1 MEYKSTRYLYSF
13 FYNQYMRIYIDLFFL
28 FNTIMDFMIILGTSI
43 ILKRNSNLIRIII
56 SSLIGG
62 ISSVL
67 LFNNINKIL
76 IEVISIIIM
85 VLISFEYKGVKYVLR
100 NIFYMYLLSTLI
112 GGIIY
117 LFNVKVSNNI
127 FINYFII
134 IVISS
139 LVLILYIKESRKIK
153 NIYNN
158 YYKVDI
164 YFKDK
169 SKISVVGFVDTGNN
183 LYDPY
188 KKRPI
193 ILLSNKYIREDNYIL
208 VPYYTMSGEG
218 LLKCIKPDII
228 FIDGIGYK
236 ENVLIGFSDSPK
248 LIDGVDVIL
257 HKDIMK
263 GLRECLNYLEE
274 YLVNLIIC
282 FL

>member
-1 MEYKSTRYLYSF
+1 MK
-13 FYNQYMRIYIDLFFL
+13 IYIDLFFL
-28 FNTIMDFMIILGTSI
+28 FNVIMDFMIILGTSI

-62 ISSVL
+62 LSSIL
-67 LFNNINKIL
+67 LFGNINKIL
-76 IEVISIIIM
+76 IEVISIIVIM
-85 VLISFEYKGVKYVLR
+85 LISFGYKGIKYVLR

-127 FINYFII
+127 VINYFII
-134 IVISS
+134 SFISS
-139 LVLILYIKESRKIK
+139 LFLILYIKENRKIK

-169 SKISVVGFVDTGNN
+169 SKISVVGFIDTGNN
-183 LYDPY
+183 LYDLY

-236 ENVLIGFSDSPK
+236 GNVLVGFSESPK

-263 GLRECLNYLEE
+263 G
-274 YLVNLIIC
+274 
-282 FL
+282 

>member
-1 MEYKSTRYLYSF
+1 MK
-13 FYNQYMRIYIDLFFL
+13 IYIDLFFL
-28 FNTIMDFMIILGTSI
+28 FNVIMDFMIILGTSI
-43 ILKRNSNLIRIII
+43 ILKRKSNLIRIII
-56 SSLIGG
+56 SSLTGG
-62 ISSVL
+62 LSSIL
-67 LFNNINKIL
+67 LFCNINKIL
-76 IEVISIIIM
+76 IEVISIIVM
-85 VLISFEYKGVKYVLR
+85 MLISFGYKGVKYVLR

-112 GGIIY
+112 GGI
-117 LFNVKVSNNI
+117 KVSNNI
-127 FINYFII
+127 IINYFII

-139 LVLILYIKESRKIK
+139 LVLILYIKENRKIK

-169 SKISVVGFVDTGNN
+169 SKISVVGFIDTGNN

-228 FIDGIGYK
+228 FIDGIGYRG
-236 ENVLIGFSDSPK
+236 NVLIGFSESPK

-263 GLRECLNYLEE
+263 G
-274 YLVNLIIC
+274 
-282 FL
+282 

>member
-1 MEYKSTRYLYSF
+1 MK
-13 FYNQYMRIYIDLFFL
+13 IYIDLFFL
-28 FNTIMDFMIILGTSI
+28 FNVIMDFMIILGTSI

-62 ISSVL
+62 FSSIL
-67 LFNNINKIL
+67 LFGNINKIL
-76 IEVISIIIM
+76 IEVISIIVM
-85 VLISFEYKGVKYVLR
+85 MLISFGYKGIKYVLR

-127 FINYFII
+127 IINYFII

-139 LVLILYIKESRKIK
+139 LVLILYIKENRKIK

-169 SKISVVGFVDTGNN
+169 SKISVVGFIDTGNN

-188 KKRPI
+188 KNRPI

-228 FIDGIGYK
+228 FIDGIGYRG
-236 ENVLIGFSDSPK
+236 NVLIGFSESPK

-263 GLRECLNYLEE
+263 G
-274 YLVNLIIC
+274 
-282 FL
+282 

>member
-1 MEYKSTRYLYSF
+1 MK
-13 FYNQYMRIYIDLFFL
+13 IYIDLFFL

-62 ISSVL
+62 ISSIL

-85 VLISFEYKGVKYVLR
+85 VLISFGYKGVKYVLR

-127 FINYFII
+127 VINYFII

-139 LVLILYIKESRKIK
+139 LVLILYIKENRKIK

-169 SKISVVGFVDTGNN
+169 SKISVVGFIDTGNN
-183 LYDPY
+183 LYDQY
-188 KKRPI
+188 RRRPI

-236 ENVLIGFSDSPK
+236 GNVLVGFSDSPK

-263 GLRECLNYLEE
+263 G
-274 YLVNLIIC
+274 
-282 FL
+282 

>member
-1 MEYKSTRYLYSF
+1 MK
-13 FYNQYMRIYIDLFFL
+13 IYIDLFFL
-28 FNTIMDFMIILGTSI
+28 FNVIMDFMIILGTSI

-62 ISSVL
+62 LSSIL
-67 LFNNINKIL
+67 LFGNINKIL
-76 IEVISIIIM
+76 IEVISIIVM
-85 VLISFEYKGVKYVLR
+85 MLISFGYKGIKYVLR

-127 FINYFII
+127 VINYFII

-139 LVLILYIKESRKIK
+139 LVLILYIKENRKIK

-169 SKISVVGFVDTGNN
+169 SKISVVGFIDTGNN

-236 ENVLIGFSDSPK
+236 RNVLVGFSESPK

-263 GLRECLNYLEE
+263 G
-274 YLVNLIIC
+274 
-282 FL
+282 